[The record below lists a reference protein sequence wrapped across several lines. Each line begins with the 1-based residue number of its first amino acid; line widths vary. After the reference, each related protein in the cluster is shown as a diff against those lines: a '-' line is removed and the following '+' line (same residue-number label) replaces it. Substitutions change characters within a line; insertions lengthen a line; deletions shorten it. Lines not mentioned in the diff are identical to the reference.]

1 MPPNDLYN
9 RSFTGNRVI
18 LLASNMRFEAT
29 RQMFWGKMAG
39 FTTKGGIPVD
49 PNNIPVPTGSPI
61 TIQNEFKFKMGDKM
75 QIPML
80 RALRGTPT
88 IGTNQM
94 AGFEERFKI
103 NHATIPID
111 ILRHAGLPQE
121 GSMMTQTTK
130 DYQIIQRARPQL
142 QKHYAEVMELLM
154 ITYTFYHGFSWN
166 IIDAANTRW
175 AGETYIKR
183 ISHPNIFIAGQG
195 RFVPT
200 GTDYCGTSGYET
212 QLATALGNIG
222 TTHVFNTT
230 FLKGLKAQQQ
240 IRRIQPIVTKEG
252 NRFWLIVAHPYQI
265 DSLENDPAFNQ
276 AASAAFVAAAVKN
289 NPMLTGAHHYYAG
302 FMIYSSDTA
311 CWPVRVAG
319 GVPQW
324 GPSSIASIESLD
336 DFTDYEEDTLF
347 ACIILGLD
355 ALFRGVASSL
365 TFKGREADYGEIQA
379 IAYRTLEGASRAD
392 YWNED
397 DGTRGDALVNDGSA
411 IGITYAS
418 VPQM

>member
-1 MPPNDLYN
+1 MANNLYN
-9 RSFTGNRVI
+9 RSFTGNKVI
-18 LLASNMRFEAT
+18 LLASAMRFEAT

-49 PNNIPVPTGSPI
+49 PNHEPLPTGSPI
-61 TIQNEFKFKMGDKM
+61 TIQNEFKFKQGDKM

-80 RALRGTPT
+80 RALRGIPT
-88 IGTNQM
+88 IGSNQM
-94 AGFEERFKI
+94 AGFEERFRI

-130 DYQIIQRARPQL
+130 DYQIIQRAKPQL
-142 QKHYAEVMELLM
+142 QKHYSEVMELLM
-154 ITYTFYHGFSWN
+154 ISYAFYYGFSHN

-175 AGETYIKR
+175 SGETYIKK

-200 GTDYCGTSGYET
+200 GANYCGTAGYET
-212 QLATALGNIG
+212 QLATALGNVA
-222 TTHVFNTT
+222 TNHVFNTT
-230 FLKGLKAQQQ
+230 YLKGLKAQQQ
-240 IRRIQPIVTKEG
+240 VRRIQPIITKDG
-252 NRFWLIVAHPYQI
+252 NRFRLIVAHPYQI
-265 DSLENDPAFNQ
+265 DSLENDPVFNA
-276 AASAAFVAAAVKN
+276 AASAAFVSNMVKD
-289 NPMLTGAHHYYAG
+289 NPMLIGCKHYYAG
-302 FMIYSSDTA
+302 FMIYDSDTA
-311 CWPVRVAG
+311 CWPVRVASS
-319 GVPQW
+319 VPQW
-324 GPSSIASIESLD
+324 GPSAISDLTDLD
-336 DFTDYEEDTLF
+336 DFTDYEDDTLF
-347 ACIILGLD
+347 ACIILGAD
-355 ALFRGVASSL
+355 ALFRGVAAPL
-365 TFKGREADYGEIQA
+365 EFKGREADYGEIQA

-397 DGTRGDALVNDGSA
+397 DGTRGDSLINDGSA